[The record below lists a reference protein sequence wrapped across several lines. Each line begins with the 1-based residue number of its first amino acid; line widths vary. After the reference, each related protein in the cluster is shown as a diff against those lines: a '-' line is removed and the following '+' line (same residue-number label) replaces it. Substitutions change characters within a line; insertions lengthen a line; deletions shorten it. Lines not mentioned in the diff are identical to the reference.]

1 MFEMNVLKGKFFTV
15 QVAFDSVVVN
25 LGEARLTVPKK
36 WRTVL
41 VNWGLKKEVVLNG
54 LKGPESDFGGSK
66 IRTDS

>member
-41 VNWGLKKEVVLNG
+41 VN
-54 LKGPESDFGGSK
+54 
-66 IRTDS
+66 